1 MKSIVQYCVLLLTL
15 ICISSTMAFAASEKE
30 SIYDRVMRTGTLR
43 CGYFAENPFTII
55 DPNTNKKTGIAV
67 EVAKAVTQQL
77 GLKLEW
83 VEEVNFGTLV
93 TDLQN
98 GRYDAICGS
107 AFNIPRAGKTDY
119 TTPYIYVP
127 TYGYVRPDEKR
138 FDKTLE
144 AVNKT
149 GVTISIL
156 DGEGSS
162 AIASR
167 LYPQAKQYSLPQTAE
182 ISQMLL
188 AVADKKADIGF
199 VLPSVF
205 EQFDKAN
212 PGKLR
217 QVASKSP
224 LYVFSVSFA
233 IRPGEQEFKNMLDI
247 MIKQMVVS
255 GEMDRIIDKY
265 ETKPGMFLRVTKPYR

>member
-1 MKSIVQYCVLLLTL
+1 MFIRFFIAVIIAAT
-15 ICISSTMAFAASEKE
+15 ISLPAFAAEKE
-30 SIYDRVMRTGTLR
+30 TTYERVMRTGTLR

-67 EVAKAVTQQL
+67 ELAETVASQI

-83 VEEVNFGTLV
+83 TEEVNFATLV

-98 GRYDAICGS
+98 GRYDAICAS
-107 AFNIPRAGKTDY
+107 VFNLPRGGKIDY

-138 FDKTLE
+138 FDKLD
-144 AVNKT
+144 AVNKDN
-149 GVTISIL
+149 VTISIL

-162 AIASR
+162 TVASR
-167 LYPQAKQYSLPQTAE
+167 LYPEAKHYSLPQTDE

-205 EQFDKAN
+205 DQFNKSN
-212 PGKLR
+212 PGKLK
-217 QVASKSP
+217 QASKDP
-224 LYVFSVSFA
+224 LYVFSVSFG
-233 IRPGEQEFKNMLDI
+233 IRPNEPALKDMLDI
-247 MIKQMVVS
+247 MIKQLVVS

-265 ETKPGMFLRVTKPYR
+265 EAKPKTFLRVAKPY